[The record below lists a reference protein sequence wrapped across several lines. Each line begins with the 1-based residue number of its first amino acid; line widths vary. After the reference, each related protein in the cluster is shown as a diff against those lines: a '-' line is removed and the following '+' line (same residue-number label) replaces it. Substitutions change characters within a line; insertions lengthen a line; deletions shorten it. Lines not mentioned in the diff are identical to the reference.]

1 MLNNKRGV
9 QSLRSW
15 RCSQSLIPSSEQG
28 QRHTVAEIGEFQGE
42 HQDTSYPQWWYLPE
56 YLQTQLS
63 LHPGVRPW
71 QLSTTCQVQGGIH
84 IQDQVSLAHPTR
96 CEEMSSDGSW
106 SEHISIIVRRASLL
120 SGWIFS
126 VFRDRSP
133 EVMLQL
139 FKSLVRP
146 ILEYCCLVWDPTK
159 PGDIKAIE
167 NVQRCFT
174 RRLDGMQNL
183 DYWARLKV
191 LNLMS
196 LQRRRQRYMLIH
208 VWKTIHGFVPDS
220 ANLVFHGCGRLGMR
234 LKPPPFPYWAETRR
248 ANQYHSSF
256 GPRAARLWNMLPAA
270 VNSCGSL
277 GRFKSSLGNY
287 LTGFNDRPPVSSQRL
302 SVTSKV

>member
-1 MLNNKRGV
+1 
-9 QSLRSW
+9 
-15 RCSQSLIPSSEQG
+15 
-28 QRHTVAEIGEFQGE
+28 
-42 HQDTSYPQWWYLPE
+42 
-56 YLQTQLS
+56 
-63 LHPGVRPW
+63 
-71 QLSTTCQVQGGIH
+71 
-84 IQDQVSLAHPTR
+84 
-96 CEEMSSDGSW
+96 MSSDGSW
-106 SEHISIIVRRASLL
+106 SEHIAIIVRRASLL

-277 GRFKSSLGNY
+277 GQFKSSLGNY
-287 LTGFNDRPPVSSQRL
+287 LTGFYDRPPVRGYPSLPNDFSPQCA
-302 SVTSKV
+302 VHV